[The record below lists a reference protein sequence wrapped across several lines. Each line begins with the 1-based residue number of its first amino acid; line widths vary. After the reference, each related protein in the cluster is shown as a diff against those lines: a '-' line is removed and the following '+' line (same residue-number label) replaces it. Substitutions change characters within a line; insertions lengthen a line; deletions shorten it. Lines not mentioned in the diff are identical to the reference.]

1 VVDCEGDFIRQLKI
15 AVIGALMIG
24 IGLYFF
30 PLGEDIVFKT
40 ILDST
45 GGDYWLARLY
55 QYAIFGSLI
64 VMGVLLL
71 KFGPGM
77 FKLYGLLGLGIV
89 GALVLGI
96 V

>member
-1 VVDCEGDFIRQLKI
+1 MKIVVI
-15 AVIGALMIG
+15 AGAMIG
-24 IGLYFF
+24 LGIYFF

-40 ILDST
+40 ILDASD
-45 GGDYWLARLY
+45 GDYWLARLY

-64 VMGVLLL
+64 MLGVLLL
-71 KFGPGM
+71 KFGAGIL
-77 FKLYGLLGLGIV
+77 KLYALLGLAII

>member
-1 VVDCEGDFIRQLKI
+1 MRPLKI
-15 AVIGALMIG
+15 AVIGGAMVMLG
-24 IGLYFF
+24 IYFF

-40 ILDST
+40 ILDSS

-64 VMGVLLL
+64 VLGVLLL
-71 KFGPGM
+71 KFGAGIL
-77 FKLYGLLGLGIV
+77 KLYALLGLGVI

-96 V
+96 I